1 MLGAGRDCL
10 AGEQNIGPAC
20 GRSEVIG
27 LHGSYAGSAGLAA
40 GVCARA
46 LVVRGGAWAWARMGA
61 WGGGGAYVRVCVRV
75 RANAEKIGPDRS

>member
-61 WGGGGAYVRVCVRV
+61 WGGGARMCVCACVCGRT
-75 RANAEKIGPDRS
+75 RKR